1 MVATAIPPVKETIM
15 SAKIV
20 SRILT
25 TKTLIRVA
33 FAILSLSGIAQASPD
48 NHAAQQKSGGPYNF
62 MAGGGG

>member
-1 MVATAIPPVKETIM
+1 M

-33 FAILSLSGIAQASPD
+33 FAILSLSGIAHASPD
-48 NHAAQQKSGGPYNF
+48 HQVPQPKTGAPYNF

>member
-1 MVATAIPPVKETIM
+1 M
-15 SAKIV
+15 SAKLV

-33 FAILSLSGIAQASPD
+33 FAILSVSGIAHASPD
-48 NHAAQQKSGGPYNF
+48 TQPAQQKAGAPYNF

>member
-1 MVATAIPPVKETIM
+1 M

-20 SRILT
+20 SLILT

>member
-1 MVATAIPPVKETIM
+1 M

-33 FAILSLSGIAQASPD
+33 FAIVSLNGIAQASPD
-48 NHAAQQKSGGPYNF
+48 NHASQQKADAPYNF

>member
-1 MVATAIPPVKETIM
+1 M

-33 FAILSLSGIAQASPD
+33 FAILSFSGIAQASPD
-48 NHAAQQKSGGPYNF
+48 HQVAQQKAGAPYNF

>member
-1 MVATAIPPVKETIM
+1 M

-20 SRILT
+20 SHILT

-33 FAILSLSGIAQASPD
+33 FAIFSLSGIAQASSD
-48 NHAAQQKSGGPYNF
+48 HQVAEQKAGGAPYNF

>member
-1 MVATAIPPVKETIM
+1 M

-33 FAILSLSGIAQASPD
+33 FAILSLNGIAQAASDHEVAP
-48 NHAAQQKSGGPYNF
+48 QKGGAPYNF